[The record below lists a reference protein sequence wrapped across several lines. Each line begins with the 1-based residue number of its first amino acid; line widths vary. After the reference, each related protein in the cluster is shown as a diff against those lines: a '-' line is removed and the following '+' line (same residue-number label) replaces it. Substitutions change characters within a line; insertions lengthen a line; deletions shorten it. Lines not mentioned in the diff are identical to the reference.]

1 MIYDII
7 IVGSGPAGTSTALH
21 LAQTA
26 PHLAERTLVLERERH
41 PRPKLCGGGLLQDGE
56 FILRRLRLDATALP
70 HQDIHT
76 AHFHFEACGI
86 AIRRE
91 PVSFRVFERPR
102 FDAWLVAAMV
112 DRGIALRQETH
123 VRGASLNG
131 DCVEVATDQG
141 TYQGRVV
148 VGADGS
154 NSVVRRTVT
163 RDPGRVAR
171 LLEFIVPPGD
181 PAVTP
186 ARQTEAHFDFSV
198 IPWGSQGYSWDFP
211 MLVDGE
217 PARNQGIYDT
227 RYYPGA
233 PHGNLPGMLR
243 QATERRGL
251 ELDDY
256 HVKGHPIRWFT
267 PQAQLAAPRVL
278 LVGDAAGTDPCFG
291 EGIPF
296 SLAYGELAAQE
307 IADAFDR
314 GDFSFSGYRQRVLR
328 SSMGRNLIRR
338 YRLGGVLY
346 RLRHPRWQRLLWGP
360 LGPAMRWIIEHHL
373 IEWAR

>member
-1 MIYDII
+1 MYDII

-21 LAQTA
+21 LAQIA
-26 PHLAERTLVLERERH
+26 PHLAERTLVLERGRH

-56 FILRRLRLDATALP
+56 AILRRLGLDVTALP
-70 HQDIHT
+70 HQDVLT
-76 AHFHFEACGI
+76 ARFHFEDRQI
-86 AIRRE
+86 PIRRA

-102 FDAWLVAAMV
+102 LDAWLVRAMLEQGV
-112 DRGIALRQETH
+112 TLHEDTP
-123 VRGASLNG
+123 VRSVHPNGA
-131 DCVEVATDQG
+131 CVEVLTDQG
-141 TYQGRVV
+141 TYQGHVV

-154 NSVVRRTVT
+154 NSITRRAVT
-163 RDPGRVAR
+163 REPGQVAR
-171 LLEFIVPPGD
+171 LLKFVVPPGD
-181 PAVTP
+181 PVVTP
-186 ARQTEAHFDFSV
+186 ARQTEADFDFSI
-198 IPWGSQGYSWDFP
+198 IPWGSQGYAWDFP

-227 RYYPGA
+227 RYYPDA

-243 QATERRGL
+243 QITEKRGL

-256 HVKGHPIRWFT
+256 HVKGHPIRGFS
-267 PQAQLAAPRVL
+267 PQAPLAMPRVL

-307 IADAFDR
+307 IAAAFD
-314 GDFSFSGYRQRVLR
+314 GDDFSFAGYQRRVLR
-328 SSMGRNLIRR
+328 SALGRNLMRR
-338 YRLGGVLY
+338 YRLGRVLY

-360 LGPAMRWIIEHHL
+360 LGPAMRWIIEHRL
-373 IEWAR
+373 IDWAR